1 MKKLEQFD
9 SEWTFNL
16 TKCTTTEDDIE
27 AANRALQIIQMD
39 MDEAINEV
47 TRIIFDNNECIFT
60 PCAERLE
67 KRVLGEL
74 IINQRPERKIFSNYD
89 IGKI

>member
-27 AANRALQIIQMD
+27 AANRALKSIQHE
-39 MDEAINEV
+39 MDEAINEL
-47 TRIIFDNNECIFT
+47 TRFIFDNNECAFK
-60 PCAERLE
+60 ASDGMLE
-67 KRVLGEL
+67 
-74 IINQRPERKIFSNYD
+74 N
-89 IGKI
+89 